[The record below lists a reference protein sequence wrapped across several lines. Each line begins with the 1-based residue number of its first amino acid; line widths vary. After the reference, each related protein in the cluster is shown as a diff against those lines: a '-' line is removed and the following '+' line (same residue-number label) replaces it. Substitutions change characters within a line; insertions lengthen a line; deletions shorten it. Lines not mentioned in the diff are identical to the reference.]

1 MGARECLM
9 FSKSKKLTPEE
20 IEENLKNYT
29 DLLDEYSTVFSIC
42 KSEVLHDFELN
53 GDSFKKGTC
62 GLVLGYDSNMEYL
75 KEGLKKLPKEIQ
87 DDLEIKDLSFFLEDY
102 EYYMKDSNL
111 GEDSENSEDED
122 DYELY

>member
-1 MGARECLM
+1 MMGARECLM
-9 FSKSKKLTPEE
+9 YSKNKKLTPEE

-53 GDSFKKGTC
+53 GENFKKGTC

-75 KEGLKKLPKEIQ
+75 EE
-87 DDLEIKDLSFFLEDY
+87 DLSFFLEDY
-102 EYYMKDSNL
+102 EYYIKDSNL
-111 GEDSENSEDED
+111 GEDDELTYEDEI
-122 DYELY
+122 

>member
-9 FSKSKKLTPEE
+9 FSKSKKLTPEQ

-53 GDSFKKGTC
+53 GDSFKKGTY

-87 DDLEIKDLSFFLEDY
+87 NDLEIKELSFFLEDY

-111 GEDSENSEDED
+111 GEDSEDLED
-122 DYELY
+122 DYEMY